1 MVTGAIWEK
10 VVFGQYLFAPA
21 FFWEDVFSF
30 AVIALHLTY
39 VWSLL
44 AGWPHDQQMWIALA
58 AYAAYVINA
67 GQFLWK
73 LRVARLERRAGHEPP
88 RDHSWRLLQ
97 GRAHPE
103 GTRPAR
109 GVLRPDRH
117 HLAAPQDAG
126 RVLPRGRLA
135 HLRASPAIAAGVMI
149 FAEPRFGTAILEEGD
164 LAGMADAHEELD
176 REVARLLSRRPDIK
190 QLFLVGSCPS
200 EVIKLDLAA
209 RPSV

>member
-1 MVTGAIWEK
+1 MASDTLAQVPSRQLYTPEERARRDATVWTTVQGALAPLQFLVFLASLALVIRFMWTGAGYDAATVSIIVKTFILLTIMVTGAIWEK

-73 LRVARLERRAGHEPP
+73 LRVARLE
-88 RDHSWRLLQ
+88 
-97 GRAHPE
+97 
-103 GTRPAR
+103 
-109 GVLRPDRH
+109 
-117 HLAAPQDAG
+117 
-126 RVLPRGRLA
+126 
-135 HLRASPAIAAGVMI
+135 
-149 FAEPRFGTAILEEGD
+149 AEATA
-164 LAGMADAHEELD
+164 
-176 REVARLLSRRPDIK
+176 
-190 QLFLVGSCPS
+190 
-200 EVIKLDLAA
+200 
-209 RPSV
+209 